1 MADVKTV
8 AATLDDSLISLI
20 DQEVIVSGEG
30 RNRIDQFVETQVEIG
45 AKSIDFTIY
54 SKLAVATTA
63 LTDGTD
69 VDAVAM
75 ADAAVTFTPAEYGN
89 VVTPTKL
96 ANLQTGGKAD
106 RAGAKLVGINIA
118 ETTNKLGLN
127 ALEAGTNTTAAASAG
142 TLAPADLRGAF
153 ERLQTANIPT
163 FMNGLYVA
171 FVNPAQLTDIK
182 DDYQSMAQY
191 TDLGQATNG
200 VVAQLEGFMI
210 VPDPQVTAGTVSCFG
225 MGALGK
231 AVSMDVE
238 TKITGPFDKLA
249 RFVNLG
255 WYGVLQYGIVDD
267 NAIEIITGA

>member
-8 AATLDDSLISLI
+8 AATLDDSIITLI
-20 DQEVIVSGEG
+20 DQEVIVSGAN
-30 RNRIDQFVETQVEIG
+30 RNKIDQFVETQVEIG

-69 VDAVAM
+69 VDAAAM
-75 ADAAVTFTPAEYGN
+75 ADSAVTLEPKEYGN

-106 RAGAKLVGINIA
+106 RAAAKLTGINIA

-127 ALEAGTNTTAAASAG
+127 ALEAGTNTTAASTPG
-142 TLAPADLRGAF
+142 TLAKGDLRGAF
-153 ERLQTANIPT
+153 ERLQLANIPT
-163 FMNGLYVA
+163 FDNGLYVA
-171 FVNPAQLTDIK
+171 FVNPAQVSDIK
-182 DDYQSMAQY
+182 DDYISIAQY
-191 TDLGQATNG
+191 TDLGQSVSG
-200 VVAQLEGFMI
+200 VVGALEGFMI
-210 VPDPQVTAGTVSCFG
+210 VPDSQVTAGQVSVFG

-231 AVSMDVE
+231 AVSSEVE
-238 TKITGPFDKLA
+238 TKITGPFDKLG
-249 RFVNLG
+249 RFVNIGWLG
-255 WYGVLQYGIVDD
+255 TIEYGIVDD